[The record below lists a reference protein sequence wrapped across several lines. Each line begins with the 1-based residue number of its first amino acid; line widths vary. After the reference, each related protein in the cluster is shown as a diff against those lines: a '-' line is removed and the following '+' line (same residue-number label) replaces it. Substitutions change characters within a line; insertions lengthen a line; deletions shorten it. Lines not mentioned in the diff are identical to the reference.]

1 MNDFDALRY
10 SVCLAMG
17 ILLFVS
23 FISILIYLIRKK
35 PSQLLFPCFNQ
46 SLNINRKS
54 PNRLSSI
61 IQQQQQSSSINLSHS
76 RYTPAPSIHDLPPSY
91 HYSDQNSISIND
103 CYEPPPYP
111 GLPLFCSDS
120 TYYETIKT
128 PSISNSMP
136 ITEPYVFNHIRIHCV

>member
-76 RYTPAPSIHDLPPSY
+76 RYTPAPSIH
-91 HYSDQNSISIND
+91 SDRNSISIND

-111 GLPLFCSDS
+111 GLPLFSSDS